1 MKKLISLAW
10 KGFRRSSYFQMNL
23 AIRILIILGF
33 IYFGGIALFMGIAS
47 FYIIKKALDVDDPL
61 IIVNSFLIYWFLAD
75 LLIRF
80 FMQQLPVMNI
90 KPYLI
95 LPFKRSKIIRYLLT
109 RTGVSFFN
117 ILPLLFFVPFSI
129 VLIVEGYSILGSFTW
144 FLSMLCLVF
153 SNNFINFLINKTNAY
168 FYGILALTAALVAL
182 EAYNIFKITSYAD
195 AVFNAFYE
203 QSYVVILPVGLLYL
217 TYKLVYN
224 YIRKHFYVDGAI
236 SKKEEKISKRDFTW
250 LDRFGKMGF
259 FLKNDLKLIT
269 RNVRPRQV
277 VLMSFL
283 FLFYGLI
290 FYTQDIYRDMQG
302 FITFASIFVTGGFLL
317 SFGQYVPAWDS
328 EYYKL
333 MMSQNISYKKYLES
347 KWSLMTTACFLSFIL
362 SVPYLYFGWEIFSM
376 IAAGASFNIGLNS
389 FITLYGGALNRQP
402 MKLNEKAKAFSNT
415 QAFSPT
421 QLIITIPKLVGPII
435 LFYVPYKIFN
445 YEAGI
450 ITLAASGIVGL
461 LLKDQFLNFIEKTYQ
476 KGKYKTIAAFDEKQ

>member
-1 MKKLISLAW
+1 
-10 KGFRRSSYFQMNL
+10 MNL

-33 IYFGGIALFMGIAS
+33 IYFGGIALFFGVTS
-47 FYIIKKALDVDDPL
+47 FYIIKKALDVEDPL
-61 IIVNSFLIYWFLAD
+61 MIVNSFLIYWFLAD
-75 LLIRF
+75 LLMRF
-80 FMQQLPVMNI
+80 FLQQLPVLNI
-90 KPYLI
+90 KPFLI
-95 LPFKRSKIIRYLLT
+95 LPFKRSKIIRYLLS

-117 ILPLLFFVPFSI
+117 IFPLLFFVPFSI
-129 VLIVEGYSILGSFTW
+129 VLLVEGYAILGTLTW
-144 FLSMLCLVF
+144 FLSMFCLIF
-153 SNNFINFLINKTNAY
+153 MNNFINFLINKTNGY
-168 FYGILALTAALVAL
+168 FYGILAITGTFALL
-182 EAYNIFKITSYAD
+182 EIYEIFKITNIAD
-195 AVFNAFYE
+195 VFFSSFYD
-203 QSYVVILPVGLLYL
+203 QPYFVIVPMALLFIS
-217 TYKLVYN
+217 YKLVYN
-224 YIRKHFYVDGAI
+224 YVRKHFYVDGAI
-236 SKKEEKISKRDFTW
+236 AKKEEKISKRDFNW

-302 FITFASIFVTGGFLL
+302 FIAFASIFVTGGFLL

-362 SVPYLYFGWEIFSM
+362 SAPYIYFGWEIFSM

-421 QLIITIPKLVGPII
+421 QLIITIPKLIGPII
-435 LFYVPYKIFN
+435 LFYIPYKFFN

-450 ITLAASGIVGL
+450 ITLAASGVIGL
-461 LLKDQFLNFIEKTYQ
+461 LLKNQFLNFIEKTYQ

>member
-33 IYFGGIALFMGIAS
+33 IYFGGIALIMGVAS
-47 FYIIKKALDVDDPL
+47 FYIIKKAMDVDDPL
-61 IIVNSFLIYWFLAD
+61 MIVNSFLIYWFLAD

-95 LPFKRSKIIRYLLT
+95 LPFRRRKIIRYLLT

-129 VLIVEGYSILGSFTW
+129 VLLIEGYSIVSTLTW

-168 FYGILALTAALVAL
+168 FYGILAFTAALVAL
-182 EAYNIFKITSYAD
+182 ETYDIFKITNYAD
-195 AVFNAFYE
+195 DVFSAFYE
-203 QSYVVILPVGLLYL
+203 QPYVVILPVSLLYL

-302 FITFASIFVTGGFLL
+302 FIAFASIFVTGGFLL

-362 SVPYLYFGWEIFSM
+362 SIPYIYFGWEIFSM
-376 IAAGASFNIGLNS
+376 IAGGAAFNIGLNS

-435 LFYVPYKIFN
+435 LFYIPYKIFN

-461 LLKDQFLNFIEKTYQ
+461 LLKNQFLNFIEKTYQ

>member
-1 MKKLISLAW
+1 MKRLISLSW
-10 KGFRRSSYFQMNL
+10 KSFRRSSYFQMNL

-33 IYFGGIALFMGIAS
+33 IYFGGIALLMGVIS
-47 FYIIKKALDVDDPL
+47 FYLIEKALDVNDPL
-61 IIVNSFLIYWFLAD
+61 VFVNSFLIYWFLFD

-80 FMQQLPVMNI
+80 FMQQLPVLNI

-95 LPFKRSKIIRYLLT
+95 LPFKRHQIIKYLLI

-117 ILPLLFFVPFSI
+117 ILPLLFFIPFSI
-129 VLIVEGYSILGSFTW
+129 VLLVEGYSIMGSLTW

-153 SNNFINFLINKTNAY
+153 TNNFINFLINKTNAY
-168 FYGILALTAALVAL
+168 FYGLLALTGSFALL
-182 EAYNIFKITSYAD
+182 EVNNLFKITNYAD
-195 AVFNAFYE
+195 SFFSAFYD
-203 QSYVVILPVGLLYL
+203 QPYFVIIPLALLYIS
-217 TYKLVYN
+217 YKLVYN
-224 YIRKHFYVDGAI
+224 YIRKHFYIDGAI
-236 SKKEEKISKRDFTW
+236 AKKEEKISKRDFNW
-250 LDRFGKMGF
+250 LDRFGKIGF

-290 FYTQDIYRDMQG
+290 FYTQDLYRNMQG
-302 FITFASIFVTGGFLL
+302 FIAFASIFVTGGFLL

-362 SVPYLYFGWEIFSM
+362 SIPYIYFGWEIFSM
-376 IAAGASFNIGLNS
+376 IAAGAAFNIGLNS

-450 ITLAASGIVGL
+450 ITLAASGVAGL
-461 LLKDQFLNFIEKTYQ
+461 LLKKQFLDFIEKTYQ